1 LGFYVD
7 LCKDHMIQFLWP
19 NKEIESGEEDR
30 DIVAAWKLTSNF
42 NPPLQNANATNK
54 TTTFYWG

>member
-1 LGFYVD
+1 
-7 LCKDHMIQFLWP
+7 MIQFLWP